1 MCAWEGNLH
10 MVWVLTN
17 PDPAHAKLS
26 IRTQLSAELDR
37 ITQHVIAYDEF
48 MVGTV
53 ADTWASL
60 FTKGTHVDALNI
72 DNQNTTVEH
81 LHTFC
86 EKIHLTGLSQ
96 MPKSTLIAAIKYN
109 RRWPM
114 TEEAVEELRAWN
126 DAAARGSE
134 AQKRSK
140 RKRNS

>member
-1 MCAWEGNLH
+1 
-10 MVWVLTN
+10 MVWVLTS
-17 PDPAHAKLS
+17 PDPAHARLAKRAKLPAPA
-26 IRTQLSAELDR
+26 RTQLDVELGR
-37 ITQHVIAYDEF
+37 ITQHVITYDEF
-48 MVGTV
+48 MAGTV

-72 DNQNTTVEH
+72 DNRNTTVEQ
-81 LHTFC
+81 LLAFC

-96 MPKSTLIAAIKYN
+96 MPKSTLIAAIKNN

-114 TEEAVEELRAWN
+114 TEQEVEELRAWN

-140 RKRNS
+140 RQRNS